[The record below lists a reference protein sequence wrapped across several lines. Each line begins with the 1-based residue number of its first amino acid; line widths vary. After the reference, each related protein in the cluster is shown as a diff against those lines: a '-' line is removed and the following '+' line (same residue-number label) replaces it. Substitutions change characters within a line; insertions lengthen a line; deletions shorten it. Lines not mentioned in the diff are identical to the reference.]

1 MRLYLDID
9 GVITSDP
16 KYVEGIETFV
26 VHDDEFTVGE
36 AAFVDW
42 HPQRFRQLVGRFDE
56 VVWATSWCC
65 APDDLT
71 ELEDVIGVKYDRI
84 ELPLVQ
90 YMTERSRTTC
100 GKRSAVAEH
109 YHADPTPFVWIDDH
123 IGAQDKA
130 WARSVGGRTVVPS
143 YETGGA
149 YTMFDE
155 IDEAIR
161 QLRFKL

>member
-9 GVITSDP
+9 GVITCNPAYVSD
-16 KYVEGIETFV
+16 IETFV
-26 VHDDEFTVGE
+26 VEEDDYE

-42 HPQRFRQLVGRFDE
+42 HPQRFFQLVERFDE

-65 APDDLT
+65 NPDSLDL
-71 ELEDVIGVKYDRI
+71 LEDRIGVKYGRI
-84 ELPLVQ
+84 ELPLTK
-90 YMTERSRTTC
+90 YMTERNRTTC
-100 GKRSAVAEH
+100 GKRGAVAHH
-109 YHADPTPFVWIDDH
+109 YHGDPAPFVWIDDH
-123 IGAQDKA
+123 IGAQDRA

-161 QLRFKL
+161 QLRFGL